1 MEAHAD
7 LAQCYMA
14 VNNIDEAMSHIK
26 TYQRLT
32 ETQGK
37 TDMLN
42 MKADAERHLANLYW
56 KKGDREN
63 ALKNYKAFFQDA
75 KNDKVNK
82 DRKLVDNARISL
94 GLARGTHNMG
104 KGLSRRCILT
114 EPDAH
119 FEEILKSKIDIHGF
133 IAWKFKTEK

>member
-1 MEAHAD
+1 
-7 LAQCYMA
+7 
-14 VNNIDEAMSHIK
+14 
-26 TYQRLT
+26 
-32 ETQGK
+32 
-37 TDMLN
+37 MLN

-82 DRKLVDNARISL
+82 DRRLVDNARISL

-104 KGLSRRCILT
+104 NAHNPLKMLT
-114 EPDAH
+114 
-119 FEEILKSKIDIHGF
+119 
-133 IAWKFKTEK
+133 

>member
-14 VNNIDEAMSHIK
+14 INDIDQAMMHIK

-32 ETQGK
+32 ESNK

-82 DRKLVDNARISL
+82 DRHLVDNARISL

-104 KGLSRRCILT
+104 KYFAVVT
-114 EPDAH
+114 
-119 FEEILKSKIDIHGF
+119 
-133 IAWKFKTEK
+133 